1 MANLLDTVVSAGT
14 FKTLMMAIEV
24 TEVADMLNSLEFFTI
39 LAPTDD
45 AFASLPA
52 GTLDA
57 LLSDLPTL
65 KRIVM
70 YHILSGDVRSDDLA
84 EIDEAPTEEGSV
96 VAVERSQG
104 VLKINEAQVIQVDLL
119 ADNGVVHAIDQVLIP
134 GILEDNLKL

>member
-1 MANLLDTVVSAGT
+1 MANLLDTVISAGT
-14 FKTLMMAIEV
+14 FKTLVMAIEA
-24 TEVADMLNSLEFFTI
+24 TEVADMLNSPGFFTI

-57 LLSDLPTL
+57 LLCDLPTL

-70 YHILSGDVRSDDLA
+70 YHILSGDVRSDDLS
-84 EIDEAPTEEGSV
+84 EIDEAPTEEGSI

-104 VLKINEAQVIQVDLL
+104 ILKINEAQVIQVDLL
-119 ADNGVVHAIDQVLIP
+119 ADNGVIHAIDQVLIP
-134 GILEDNLKL
+134 GVLEDNLKL

>member
-1 MANLLDTVVSAGT
+1 MANLLDTAASAGS
-14 FKTLMMAIEV
+14 FKTLIKAIAATEV
-24 TEVADMLNSLEFFTI
+24 TDMLNSSGFFTI
-39 LAPTDD
+39 IAPTDD

-57 LLSDLPTL
+57 LLRDLPTL

-104 VLKINEAQVIQVDLL
+104 AIKINQAQVIQLDLL
-119 ADNGVVHAIDQVLIP
+119 ADNGVIHAIDQVLIP
-134 GILEDNLKL
+134 GILEDNLKP

>member
-1 MANLLDTVVSAGT
+1 MANLLDTAASAGS
-14 FKTLMMAIEV
+14 FKTLIQAIAATEV
-24 TEVADMLNSLEFFTI
+24 TDMLNSSGFFTI

-57 LLSDLPTL
+57 LLRDLPTL

-104 VLKINEAQVIQVDLL
+104 VIKINQAQVIQLDLL
-119 ADNGVVHAIDQVLIP
+119 ADNGVIHAIDQVLIP
-134 GILEDNLKL
+134 GILEDNLKP